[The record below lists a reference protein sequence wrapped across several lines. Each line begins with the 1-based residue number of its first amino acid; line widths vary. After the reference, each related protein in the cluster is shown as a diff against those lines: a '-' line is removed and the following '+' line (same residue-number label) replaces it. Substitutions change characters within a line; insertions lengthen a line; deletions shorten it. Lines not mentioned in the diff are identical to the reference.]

1 MRHGYAVLGQCLQD
15 TTAMTAIEAITQPL
29 ALARSDEHT
38 ASSRRNHPK
47 RATTK
52 PKPIMAM
59 PVRIHAS
66 SVRSAAK
73 WTRGSPADGLGI

>member
-1 MRHGYAVLGQCLQD
+1 MAAIRL
-15 TTAMTAIEAITQPL
+15 TATPSAIKPTPMASDQPL
-29 ALARSDEHT
+29 ALGGSDERT
-38 ASSRRNHPK
+38 ESSRRNHPK

-73 WTRGSPADGLGI
+73 RTRGSPAEGQGI